1 VKLAAVRNGDEMLA
15 VDRVSVS
22 LSGRQ
27 ILQDVDF
34 KVRPGE
40 FCGLIGANG
49 SGKTTLL
56 RSILGLQR
64 PSAGSVRIDDH
75 GGARSVGYVPQKTLF
90 DPYVPVRARDLVA
103 LGLDGH
109 RLGFPLP
116 STKRRGLVDEML
128 RAVDAEAFADQ
139 RIGNLSGGE
148 QQRVLIAH
156 ALIRRPRLLL
166 LDEPLANLDIRGVAE
181 VVGVL
186 HRLSKEHKIAVL
198 LSAHDM
204 NPLLSA
210 MDRIVYLANG
220 RAASGRTDEVV
231 RTEVLSKLYGYH
243 IDVVRVHG
251 RVLVIAAGAADD
263 IHAAVAHHPA
273 HVAQIP

>member
-1 VKLAAVRNGDEMLA
+1 VKLTAVRNGEEMLA
-15 VDRVSVS
+15 VERLSIS

-27 ILQDVDF
+27 VLREVDF
-34 KVRPGE
+34 SVRPGE

-56 RSILGLQR
+56 RTILGLQKA
-64 PSAGSVRIDDH
+64 SAGSVRIDGH
-75 GGARSVGYVPQKTLF
+75 GGLRSVGYVPQKTLF

-109 RLGFPLP
+109 RLGLPLP
-116 STKRRGLVDEML
+116 SRMRRGLVDEML
-128 RAVDAEAFADQ
+128 RAVDAEGFADQ

-181 VVGVL
+181 VVEVL
-186 HRLSKEHKIAVL
+186 HRLSKEHKIAIL

-231 RTEVLSKLYGYH
+231 RTEVLSRLYGYH